1 MKRRKDPTKQTA
13 PRTPTL
19 KPVIK
24 DYMQPKAEGQT
35 FAGTSVMA
43 RIANLVRLPHTIFA
57 LPFALVGVVY
67 ASHLNAVTWRHVLLV
82 VVGFTAARFAAMG
95 FNRIIDRRLDG
106 MNPRTQGR
114 ELPSGRL
121 TLQQASAAVY
131 LASAIFIAAA
141 GALNPLCFVLAPVA
155 LAWILLYSYT
165 KRFTDWSHLWL
176 GASLGI
182 APVGGYLAVTGA
194 WSEPWWTLP
203 VLAFAVTMWVA
214 GFDMFYALQDEA
226 FDRLHRLKSAVVRL
240 GRARSI
246 LVAKLFHGVTIAA
259 LAGFGIGAGWGLAYF
274 LGVGVATVILI
285 WEHRLVRP
293 DDLSRLNAAFFTMN
307 GVMSIVVFVGA
318 LGDRLL

>member
-1 MKRRKDPTKQTA
+1 MKRRKDPTA
-13 PRTPTL
+13 PWQPAL

-24 DYMQPKAEGQT
+24 DYMQPKIERQT
-35 FAGTSVMA
+35 VGGASVMA
-43 RIANLVRLPHTIFA
+43 RFANLVRLPHTIFA

-67 ASHLNAVTWRHVLLV
+67 ASRLAPVTLGQVLLV
-82 VVGFTAARFAAMG
+82 IVAFTAARFAAMG
-95 FNRIIDRRLDG
+95 FNRIIDRKLDG
-106 MNPRTQGR
+106 LNPRTKGR

-121 TLQQASAAVY
+121 TLPQASAAVY
-131 LASAIFIAAA
+131 LASAVFIAAA
-141 GALNPLCFVLAPVA
+141 GALNRLCFVLAPVA
-155 LAWILLYSYT
+155 LAWILVYSYT

-203 VLAFAVTMWVA
+203 VLAVGVTTWVA

-226 FDRLHRLKSAVVRL
+226 FDRRHRLKSAVVRL

-259 LAGFGIGAGWGLAYF
+259 LVGFGIGAAWGTVYF
-274 LGVGVATVILI
+274 VGVGVATVILI
-285 WEHRLVRP
+285 WEHQLVRP
-293 DDLSRLNAAFFTMN
+293 NDLSRLNAAFFTMN
-307 GVMSIVVFVGA
+307 GVMSIVVFAGA